1 MQQEWL
7 VEYGGLRFTLRITLW
22 IVYFILFT
30 SLWFAESSLD
40 VFIHN
45 LASVWYFPV
54 ITFSFYLYG
63 LYRLLC
69 SYPVCFNSKTGLVSF
84 FYRGELLQQSWENL
98 EAVLKAGV
106 MKNNRSFLAIN
117 FYLLDKKNKRLEVRI
132 LGSSQVDGKL
142 DYQSLDWNKPGR
154 HLWAFLCRFMDGK
167 EINTPVIPAVQT
179 RSTWLKQFARGIFIF
194 PEAFFNDRMVQYLKE
209 RPFPVNLQTA
219 IDSKS

>member
-1 MQQEWL
+1 MGEFRSCIESRCNEKQS
-7 VEYGGLRFTLRITLW
+7 
-22 IVYFILFT
+22 FISRDKL
-30 SLWFAESSLD
+30 L
-40 VFIHN
+40 
-45 LASVWYFPV
+45 
-54 ITFSFYLYG
+54 SF
-63 LYRLLC
+63 RQ
-69 SYPVCFNSKTGLVSF
+69 K
-84 FYRGELLQQSWENL
+84 
-98 EAVLKAGV
+98 
-106 MKNNRSFLAIN
+106 
-117 FYLLDKKNKRLEVRI
+117 KRLEVRI